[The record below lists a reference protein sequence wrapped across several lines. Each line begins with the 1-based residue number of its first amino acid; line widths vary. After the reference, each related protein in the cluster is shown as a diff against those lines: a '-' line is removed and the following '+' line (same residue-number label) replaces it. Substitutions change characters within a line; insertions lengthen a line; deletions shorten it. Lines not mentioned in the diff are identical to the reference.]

1 MTTRLSSGLLAFI
14 LLIVLSACTVGED
27 PTKAF
32 AEGSI
37 PVNQFQS
44 EDGIFQYQGLPIGI
58 TKEEAAK
65 RLGVDDLGDPIS
77 GIGDVASY
85 ELANRVTYEDQE
97 VAVHLEF
104 QGDGLTTVQFTFLSR
119 DEKTLTTIQKEL
131 TQQLEELYGIYT
143 GIQNERPPYYTEVF
157 NWDTHLDGDLT
168 RLSLIFTKVEQAD
181 DSTFVSLNLSVGK
194 MVYAN
199 ETN

>member
-1 MTTRLSSGLLAFI
+1 M
-14 LLIVLSACTVGED
+14 
-27 PTKAF
+27 
-32 AEGSI
+32 
-37 PVNQFQS
+37 NQFQS

>member
-1 MTTRLSSGLLAFI
+1 M
-14 LLIVLSACTVGED
+14 
-27 PTKAF
+27 
-32 AEGSI
+32 
-37 PVNQFQS
+37 
-44 EDGIFQYQGLPIGI
+44 
-58 TKEEAAK
+58 
-65 RLGVDDLGDPIS
+65 
-77 GIGDVASY
+77 
-85 ELANRVTYEDQE
+85 
-97 VAVHLEF
+97 EF

>member
-14 LLIVLSACTVGED
+14 LLIVLSACTVGEYSS
-27 PTKAF
+27 KAF
-32 AEGSI
+32 AEGSV

-44 EDGIFQYQGLPIGI
+44 EDGTFQYQGLPIGI

-77 GIGDVASY
+77 MIGDVASY
-85 ELANRVTYEDQE
+85 ELVNRVTYENQE

-119 DEKTLTTIQKEL
+119 EEGTLTSIQEVL

-157 NWDTHLDGDLT
+157 NWDTHLDGVLT
-168 RLSLIFTKVEQAD
+168 RLSLMFTKVEQGD
-181 DSTFVSLNLSVGK
+181 GSTVASLNLSVGK

-199 ETN
+199 EAS